1 MAFIPLACHSHFS
14 LLWGTASPEALCRR
28 AAESGVRA
36 LALTD
41 REGLYGAISFWEAAR
56 EHGVRPLLGAQF
68 PPETGRDPT
77 AAGALAWNSAASPN
91 PESAGSQRGAAR
103 QRTAPVL
110 VLAAG
115 RRGWRR
121 LSRLLTCHHQAQ
133 ARSRARRKTSADTH
147 EPGHDQDRASSS
159 PSSLGAPKF
168 SARKGFDGRKAQG
181 PSNAGLPREF
191 VPQPERRDPSQSTLR
206 PWALGH
212 LDRRDLCSPASSACM
227 PWREGQPEL
236 AAENPEEARE
246 LRAFSL
252 FHALCENRD
261 GLVVL
266 SPDTDFLEALARA
279 SGPEDL
285 AVALYPFGP
294 QRERIRF
301 SRRAGIPLVA
311 AAPVYFLEPADHA
324 FHRLLR
330 AVALCTK
337 LDRVPDSQMAPE
349 WAWFQGPERWT
360 ERYLHCP
367 EALRGMERVAEK
379 CRMDEPPWGGWVFPC
394 YEGLGEEEAFAL
406 LEKKARSGAL
416 ARYGASGAASMAVE
430 ERLRRELGLIRAKGF
445 ASYFLVVEDIVKHFP
460 ITCGRGSA
468 AASLVSYCLGITH
481 VDPIRHDL
489 FFERF
494 LNEGRTDPPDIDV
507 DFPWDERDAVL
518 SYVLDKYGP
527 EHCAMVAN
535 HVGFGLRAAIREAA
549 KVYGVPEEEIQDRLR
564 HLRFFWDPSFERE
577 RLERDPALRNR
588 FLEDP
593 WPEILGWAGRL
604 EGMPRHLSVHCG
616 GVVVTPDPLP
626 ERVPVER
633 AAKGV
638 PVIQWEKDGAEAAG
652 LVKIDLLGNRSLAV
666 IRDTLERLR
675 ARRAEGEE
683 GEGSEAGGCGGA
695 GGAGGGAGETIGTSG
710 TGKTSGAGG
719 EAQGNE
725 DARRGSGSALPLAY
739 DSFDPVDDPATQA
752 MLARGDTVGV
762 FYVESP
768 AMRQLLKKTGR
779 GDFAH
784 LVVLSSIIR
793 PAANEFIREY
803 VRRDRGGAYQ
813 PLHPLLETILEET
826 HGILCYQEDVSR
838 VAMALAGFDAVQAD
852 ELRKILSKKHRHRR
866 LADLKG
872 RFFEGAAARGVP
884 QRVVEEV
891 WRMILSFQGYSF
903 CKPHS
908 ASYAMVSF
916 KSCYLKAHHPAEFMA
931 AVLSNQGGYYTTQAY
946 LSEARRM
953 GLRLLAPDVNE
964 SEYAYTGAGR
974 AVRVGLMQLKG
985 VRRDCLEALLE
996 ERRRR
1001 GPFRSLEDLLRRVE
1015 IDPSEARILVKA
1027 GCLDSVAGGRTRP
1040 ELVWQV
1046 LAWEAARRGKG
1057 QRTEVKGE
1065 RGRTKG
1071 QVPPEEGMQPRRE
1084 AALLEEWAEGAG
1096 NSRGGRTSGWGML
1109 DGRDM
1114 QQRAGIACVEAG
1126 TGRRYAGLS
1135 VSAGAR
1141 TRLRA
1146 ASPLPA
1152 ASLFEETFEPPR
1164 AAPYDEVTCLRH
1176 ELQTLGVLVSRH
1188 PLELFRPWLERFPLV
1203 PAARLADH
1211 VGRTV
1216 LVAGWFVTAKTV
1228 LTRKEEPMEFV
1239 SFEDTTALYETT
1251 FFPRAFDRFSTLL
1264 TPTKPFILRGRVEED
1279 FGAVSLTVEE
1289 VLTPQA
1295 AWPR

>member
-1 MAFIPLACHSHFS
+1 MTFVPLACHSHFS

-56 EHGVRPLLGAQF
+56 DGVRPILGAQF
-68 PPETGRDPT
+68 PPETCRDPA
-77 AAGALAWNSAASPN
+77 AAGGRARDSAGSPN
-91 PESAGSQRGAAR
+91 PGSAGSRRGACSKRGAACR
-103 QRTAPVL
+103 RTASVL
-110 VLAAG
+110 LLVAEP
-115 RRGWRR
+115 RGWRR

-133 ARSRARRKTSADTH
+133 AKSRAPREAGADPREH
-147 EPGHDQDRASSS
+147 GHGQVSASSS
-159 PSSLGAPKF
+159 PSDLCAPKV
-168 SARKGFDGRKAQG
+168 SARKGFDVRKAQDL
-181 PSNAGLPREF
+181 SNAGFPPEF
-191 VPQPERRDPSQSTLR
+191 VPLPERRDSSQSASR
-206 PWALGH
+206 PWTLAP
-212 LDRRDLCSPASSACM
+212 RSLCPPAPSACT
-227 PWREGQPEL
+227 PRREGCTEL
-236 AAENPEEARE
+236 TAEPREEARE
-246 LRAFSL
+246 PGAFSL
-252 FHALCENRD
+252 FHALCEDRD

-279 SGPEDL
+279 SGARDL
-285 AVALYPFGP
+285 GVALYPFGP

-301 SRRAGIPLVA
+301 SRRTGIPLVA
-311 AAPVYFLEPADHA
+311 VAPVYFLDPVDHA

-330 AVALCTK
+330 AVSLCTK
-337 LDRVPDSQMAPE
+337 LDRVPDSQTAPE
-349 WAWFQGPERWT
+349 WAWFQGPERWAS
-360 ERYLHCP
+360 RYLHCP
-367 EALRGMERVAEK
+367 EALQAMERVAK
-379 CRMDEPPWGGWVFPC
+379 RCRMDEPPWGSWVFPC
-394 YEGLGEEEAFAL
+394 YEGLCEEEAFAL

-416 ARYGASGAASMAVE
+416 ARYGPHGAASRAVE

-494 LNEGRTDPPDIDV
+494 LNEGRADPPDIDV

-527 EHCAMVAN
+527 ERCAMVAN

-549 KVYGVPEEEIQDRLR
+549 KVYGVPEAEIQERLR
-564 HLRFFWDPSFERE
+564 NLRFFWDPSFERD
-577 RLERDPALRNR
+577 RLERDPALRGR
-588 FLEDP
+588 FLAEP

-626 ERVPVER
+626 ERVPIER

-666 IRDTLERLR
+666 IRDTLGRLR
-675 ARRAEGEE
+675 ARRADGDGNEG
-683 GEGSEAGGCGGA
+683 GGGA
-695 GGAGGGAGETIGTSG
+695 GGAGGG
-710 TGKTSGAGG
+710 GG
-719 EAQGNE
+719 
-725 DARRGSGSALPLAY
+725 LPLSY
-739 DSFDPVDDPATQA
+739 SSFDPVDDPATQE

-803 VRRDRGGAYQ
+803 VRRDRGGAYE
-813 PLHPLLETILEET
+813 PLHPLLETILKET

-866 LADLKG
+866 LSDLRG

-884 QRVVEEV
+884 RPVVEEV

-953 GLRLLAPDVNE
+953 GLELLPPDVNQ

-974 AVRVGLMQLKG
+974 TVRVGLMQLKG

-996 ERRRR
+996 ERRRQ
-1001 GPFRSLEDLLRRVE
+1001 GPFRSLEDLLGRVE

-1027 GCLDSVAGGRTRP
+1027 GCLDSVAASRSRP
-1040 ELVWQV
+1040 ELLWQV
-1046 LAWEAARRGKG
+1046 LAWEAARRGKSR
-1057 QRTEVKGE
+1057 RTNDKKE

-1071 QVPPEEGMQPRRE
+1071 QAPPAEELHPGGRD
-1084 AALLEEWAEGAG
+1084 AALLEGWARGASDPCG
-1096 NSRGGRTSGWGML
+1096 RGTSGWGIV
-1109 DGRDM
+1109 GERNM
-1114 QQRAGIACVEAG
+1114 QQGAGIVGVQAG
-1126 TGRRYAGLS
+1126 TGTGPRHVAGCGLPLP
-1135 VSAGAR
+1135 AGAGS
-1141 TRLRA
+1141 RLRA
-1146 ASPLPA
+1146 AGPMRA
-1152 ASLFEETFEPPR
+1152 ESLFEETFEPPR

-1188 PLELFRPWLERFPLV
+1188 PLELFRPWVERFPVV
-1203 PAARLADH
+1203 PAARLAEH
-1211 VGRTV
+1211 AGRTV

-1228 LTRKEEPMEFV
+1228 LTRKDEPMEFV
-1239 SFEDTTALYETT
+1239 SFEDTSALYETT
-1251 FFPRAFDRFSTLL
+1251 FFPRAFDRFSALL
-1264 TPTKPFILRGRVEED
+1264 APTRPFILRGRVEED

-1295 AWPR
+1295 PRLGQPGISPPFYG

>member
-1 MAFIPLACHSHFS
+1 MTFIPLACHSHFS

-28 AAESGVRA
+28 AADSGVRC

-56 EHGVRPLLGAQF
+56 EHGVRSILGAHF
-68 PPETGRDPT
+68 P
-77 AAGALAWNSAASPN
+77 AGAARGPAETREPARNTGGGPN
-91 PESAGSQRGAAR
+91 PESGSNLDEESGVPR
-103 QRTAPVL
+103 RTAPVL
-110 VLAAG
+110 LLVAEPC
-115 RRGWRR
+115 GWRR
-121 LSRLLTCHHQAQ
+121 LTRLLTCYHQGRARARTRSLKEPDGVCTNSRRVSAHPPTRLCDQ
-133 ARSRARRKTSADTH
+133 SQSRDVLGSAASDPETARSPAF
-147 EPGHDQDRASSS
+147 SS
-159 PSSLGAPKF
+159 PS
-168 SARKGFDGRKAQG
+168 D
-181 PSNAGLPREF
+181 PSTVFQLPAGLPEDSFPFGRT
-191 VPQPERRDPSQSTLR
+191 RSWPSRQ
-206 PWALGH
+206 
-212 LDRRDLCSPASSACM
+212 SACGRR
-227 PWREGQPEL
+227 PTRGT
-236 AAENPEEARE
+236 
-246 LRAFSL
+246 AFSL
-252 FHALCENRD
+252 FHALCEDRR

-266 SPDTDFLEALARA
+266 SPDTAFIDALART
-279 SGPEDL
+279 SGPHDL
-285 AVALYPFGP
+285 GVALSPFGP

-301 SRRAGIPLVA
+301 SRHTGIPLVA
-311 AAPVYFLEPADHA
+311 VAPVYFLNPEDHA
-324 FHRLLR
+324 FHKLLR

-337 LDRVPDSQMAPE
+337 LDRVPAGQIAPE

-367 EALRGMERVAEK
+367 EALQGMERVADQ
-379 CRMDEPPWGGWVFPC
+379 CRMDEPPWGPWLFPS
-394 YEGLGEEEAFAL
+394 YEGLCEEEAFVL
-406 LEKKARSGAL
+406 LEKKTRAGAL
-416 ARYGASGAASMAVE
+416 ARYGTNSSVSKAVE
-430 ERLRRELGLIRAKGF
+430 DRLRREIDLIRAKGF

-494 LNEGRTDPPDIDV
+494 LNEGRADPPDIDV

-527 EHCAMVAN
+527 ERCAMVAN
-535 HVGFGLRAAIREAA
+535 HVGFGLRAAIRETA
-549 KVYGVPEEEIQDRLR
+549 KVYGVPEREIQDRLR
-564 HLRFFWDPSFERE
+564 NLRFFWDPSFERE
-577 RLERDPALRNR
+577 RLEKDPALKGR
-588 FLEDP
+588 FLAVP

-626 ERVPVER
+626 ERVPVEQ

-675 ARRAEGEE
+675 AGPER
-683 GEGSEAGGCGGA
+683 
-695 GGAGGGAGETIGTSG
+695 GGGESG
-710 TGKTSGAGG
+710 GG
-719 EAQGNE
+719 DPG
-725 DARRGSGSALPLAY
+725 DGGGWHGSALPFAY
-739 DSFDPVDDPATQA
+739 GSFDPVDDPSTQA

-813 PLHPLLETILEET
+813 ALHPLLESILEET

-852 ELRKILSKKHRHRR
+852 ELRKILSKKHRHRK
-866 LADLKG
+866 LADLRG
-872 RFFEGAAARGVP
+872 RFLEGAAARGVP
-884 QRVVEEV
+884 LPVVEEV

-953 GLRLLAPDVNE
+953 GLKLLPPDVNL

-985 VRRDCLEALLE
+985 VRRESLEALLE
-996 ERRRR
+996 ERERR
-1001 GPFRSLEDLLRRVE
+1001 GLFRSLEDLLRRVE
-1015 IDPSEARILVKA
+1015 IDPSDARILVKA
-1027 GCLDSVAGGRTRP
+1027 GCLDSVAGGRSRP
-1040 ELVWQV
+1040 ELLWQV
-1046 LAWEAARRGKG
+1046 LAWKAGRKGKKGETKGKEKREITSGHLPPDKERPQREEDRRRGEAG
-1057 QRTEVKGE
+1057 QPSHETVLE
-1065 RGRTKG
+1065 R
-1071 QVPPEEGMQPRRE
+1071 
-1084 AALLEEWAEGAG
+1084 WAEEFG
-1096 NSRGGRTSGWGML
+1096 NACGGWTGSCGVLGGWGM
-1109 DGRDM
+1109 
-1114 QQRAGIACVEAG
+1114 QQVAGIMRGRG
-1126 TGRRYAGLS
+1126 TVG
-1135 VSAGAR
+1135 SAGSAR
-1141 TRLRA
+1141 NTPKPSTGIRPALRA
-1146 ASPLPA
+1146 ADLAPA
-1152 ASLFEETFEPPR
+1152 ESLFKEAFEPPR
-1164 AAPYDEVTCLRH
+1164 AAPYDEATCLRH
-1176 ELQTLGVLVSRH
+1176 ELETLDVLVSRH
-1188 PLELFRPWLERFPLV
+1188 PLELFRPWIERFPVV
-1203 PAARLADH
+1203 PADRLAEYA
-1211 VGRTV
+1211 GRTV
-1216 LVAGWFVTAKTV
+1216 LTAGWFVTAKTV

-1251 FFPRAFDRFSTLL
+1251 FFPRAFDRFSALL
-1264 TPTKPFILRGRVEED
+1264 APTRPFILRGRVEED

-1289 VLTPQA
+1289 VLTP
-1295 AWPR
+1295 PIRKMKD

>member
-1 MAFIPLACHSHFS
+1 MTFVPLACHSHFS
-14 LLWGTASPEALCRR
+14 LLWGTASPDALCRR

-56 EHGVRPLLGAQF
+56 EYGVRPILGAHF
-68 PPETGRDPT
+68 TAGR
-77 AAGALAWNSAASPN
+77 G
-91 PESAGSQRGAAR
+91 ER
-103 QRTAPVL
+103 RTAPVL
-110 VLAAG
+110 LFVTEHQ
-115 RRGWRR
+115 GWRR

-133 ARSRARRKTSADTH
+133 ARSRARQRARTDTEEH
-147 EPGHDQDRASSS
+147 GHVQDRASSS
-159 PSSLGAPKF
+159 PSSLSALKL
-168 SARKGFDGRKAQG
+168 SARKGFDLRKAQD
-181 PSNAGLPREF
+181 PSNAGFPCKF
-191 VPQPERRDPSQSTLR
+191 VPLLPERRDPSQSILR
-206 PWALGH
+206 PRAIDPRAL
-212 LDRRDLCSPASSACM
+212 CPPASSAWM
-227 PWREGQPEL
+227 PQGEGPTEP
-236 AAENPEEARE
+236 AAWNPHASRKKGRSRPWDPRNRTGPLENPFLAGVGRHSSGPYPRHEGGRE
-246 LRAFSL
+246 PPVFSL
-252 FHALCENRD
+252 FHALREDRA

-266 SPDTDFLEALARA
+266 SPDTDFLEDLARA
-279 SGPEDL
+279 SGPQDL
-285 AVALYPFGP
+285 GVALYPFGP

-301 SRRAGIPLVA
+301 SQSTGIPLVA
-311 AAPVYFLEPADHA
+311 TPPVYFLDPEDHA

-330 AVALCTK
+330 AVGLCAK
-337 LDRVPDSQMAPE
+337 LDRAPPDETAPE
-349 WAWFQGPERWT
+349 WAWFQGPRRWT

-367 EALRGMERVAEK
+367 EALRGMERVAEG
-379 CRMDEPPWGGWVFPC
+379 CRMDEPPWGPRVFPR
-394 YEGLGEEEAFAL
+394 YDGLTEEEAFGL
-406 LEKKARSGAL
+406 LQSKCRAGAL
-416 ARYGASGAASMAVE
+416 HRYGGEANRKAVQ
-430 ERLRRELGLIRAKGF
+430 ERLTHELALIRAKGF
-445 ASYFLVVEDIVKHFP
+445 SAYFLVVEDIVKRFP
-460 ITCGRGSA
+460 VTCGRGSA

-494 LNEGRTDPPDIDV
+494 LNAGRADPPDIDV

-527 EHCAMVAN
+527 ERCAMVAN

-549 KVYGVPEEEIQDRLR
+549 KVYGVPEAEIQESLR
-564 HLRFFWDPSFERE
+564 NLRFFWDPSFERE
-577 RLERDPALRNR
+577 RLDRDPALRGR
-588 FLEDP
+588 FLQEP

-638 PVIQWEKDGAEAAG
+638 PVIQWDKDGAEAAG

-675 ARRAEGEE
+675 ARRTDGDRDK
-683 GEGSEAGGCGGA
+683 S
-695 GGAGGGAGETIGTSG
+695 
-710 TGKTSGAGG
+710 SGAGCG
-719 EAQGNE
+719 A
-725 DARRGSGSALPLAY
+725 ALPLSY
-739 DSFDPVDDPATQA
+739 SSFDPVDDPATQA

-803 VRRDRGGAYQ
+803 VRRDRGGPYE
-813 PLHPLLETILEET
+813 PLHPLLESILKET

-884 QRVVEEV
+884 PPVVEEV

-931 AVLSNQGGYYTTQAY
+931 AMLSNQGGYYTTQAY

-953 GLRLLAPDVNE
+953 GLRLLPPDINE
-964 SEYAYTGAGR
+964 SDYPYMGSSR

-985 VRRDCLEALLE
+985 IRRDSLEALLD
-996 ERRRR
+996 ERGRR
-1001 GPFRSLEDLLRRVE
+1001 GPFRSFEDLLKRVE
-1015 IDPSEARILVKA
+1015 IDPSDARVLVKA

-1040 ELVWQV
+1040 ELLWQL

-1057 QRTEVKGE
+1057 QKTEVKGE
-1065 RGRTKG
+1065 KGRTKE
-1071 QVPPEEGMQPRRE
+1071 QAPPEEERQPRRE
-1084 AALLEEWAEGAG
+1084 AALLKEWAEGAG
-1096 NSRGGRTSGWGML
+1096 NFCRRGTSGWGRV
-1109 DGRDM
+1109 DGQNMR
-1114 QQRAGIACVEAG
+1114 QGAEIVCVEAG
-1126 TGRRYAGLS
+1126 TGPRHAGVGLS
-1135 VSAGAR
+1135 LSAGAGS
-1141 TRLRA
+1141 RLRA
-1146 ASPLPA
+1146 AGSLRTE
-1152 ASLFEETFEPPR
+1152 SLFEETFEPPR
-1164 AAPYDEVTCLRH
+1164 AAPYDDLTCLRH
-1176 ELQTLGVLVSRH
+1176 ELETLGVLVSRH
-1188 PLELFRPWLERFPLV
+1188 PLDLYRGWLARFSLV

-1211 VGRTV
+1211 VRRTV

-1228 LTRKEEPMEFV
+1228 LTRKDEPMEFV

-1264 TPTKPFILRGRVEED
+1264 SSTKPFILRGRVEED

-1289 VLTPQA
+1289 VMTPQA
-1295 AWPR
+1295 PWPRRTGKTEATERIPPM